1 VKQYKHQERMM
12 KITVTQSELIAI
24 GHVVTHYLTWWERQ
38 PRKANEV
45 QELMTLLRSFQGRI
59 VAYTQQ
65 PPRPSFPTTWEVQR

>member
-1 VKQYKHQERMM
+1 MKQYKFQERMM

-38 PRKANEV
+38 PRKTNEV
-45 QELMTLLRSFQGRI
+45 LELIALLRSFQGRV

-65 PPRPSFPTTWEVQR
+65 SPRSSFSTGWEVR

>member
-38 PRKANEV
+38 PHKTQEV
-45 QELMTLLRSFQGRI
+45 QELIALLRSFQKR
-59 VAYTQQ
+59 VVVYTQQ
-65 PPRPSFPTTWEVQR
+65 PPRPSFSTGWEVQR